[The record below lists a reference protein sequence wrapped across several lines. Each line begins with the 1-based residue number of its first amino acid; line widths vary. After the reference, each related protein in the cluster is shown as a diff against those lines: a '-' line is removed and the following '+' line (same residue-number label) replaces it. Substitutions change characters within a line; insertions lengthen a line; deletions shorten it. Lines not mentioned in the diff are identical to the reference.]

1 MAKKTGKG
9 RGAKGR
15 SAEKYGGKGTI

>member
-15 SAEKYGGKGTI
+15 SAKKYGGKGTI